1 MSPEAAAESLG
12 AASLLPAIL
21 AITLALLTREVLIAL
36 LGGVLCGAM
45 LLEGVLLGPAGALQI
60 LISVTADA
68 DHVKIVVFTLGMG
81 GMVGVAAGAGG
92 TRGIVELVSRWATTP
107 RSGALSTWVM
117 GMVIFFDDYAST
129 LLVGNTMRP
138 ITDNLRISREKLS
151 YIVDSTA
158 APIASLALV
167 STWIGFEVS
176 QLADAMKAAG
186 FEQSAYS
193 IFLAGIPS
201 RFYPILALCFVA
213 MVAWTQRDFG
223 PMHAAE
229 VRARTLGRLIRE
241 GGTPLMDASL
251 VEEDDALGAGRPR
264 AWLALVPVATLIGVV
279 LAVLAVKG
287 AEASYDALLYGSGS
301 ASVVAVFGAVASGSG
316 VKPAIDFYLRGI
328 RSMTTAILVLLLAWA
343 IGKVMGDLKSGH
355 YVAGLVGESL
365 PAWSLPT
372 ITFVL
377 AAVMALAT
385 GSSWGTMTILFP
397 IVVPVVAVHG
407 IAGEAAESLL
417 MATSSAVLAGA
428 VFGDHCSPISDTTVL
443 SSIAS
448 ASDHVDHTRTQIPY
462 AMLCGVISI
471 VLGTLP
477 VGFGVPP
484 VLLLI
489 LGLAACLLSLR
500 VLGKPLPPVEAS
512 ATDPA
517 TSASVP
523 RADAPGLDEEGA
535 GSARVE
541 PGS

>member
-1 MSPEAAAESLG
+1 VIPEAAAESWG
-12 AASLLPAIL
+12 AATLLPAIL
-21 AITLALLTREVLIAL
+21 AITLALITREVLIAL
-36 LGGVLCGAM
+36 VGGVLCGAM
-45 LLEGVLLGPAGALQI
+45 LLEGVAHGPAGALQI
-60 LISVTADA
+60 LITVTADA
-68 DHVKIVVFTLGMG
+68 DHAKIVVFTLGMG

-92 TRGIVELVSRWATTP
+92 TRGIVELVSRWAKTP
-107 RSGALSTWVM
+107 RSGALSTWIM
-117 GMVIFFDDYAST
+117 GMAIFFDDYAST

-138 ITDNLRISREKLS
+138 ITDRLRIPREKLA

-193 IFLAGIPS
+193 VFLAGIPS

-223 PMHAAE
+223 PMRAAE
-229 VRARTLGRLIRE
+229 VRARTEGLLIRE

-251 VEEDDALGAGRPR
+251 VEEGDELGGGEPR
-264 AWLALVPVATLIGVV
+264 AWLAIVPVATLIGVV
-279 LAVLAVKG
+279 LAVLAAKG
-287 AEASYDALLYGSGS
+287 ADASYDALLYGSGA
-301 ASVVAVFGAVASGSG
+301 ASLTAVIGAMATGSG
-316 VKPAIDFYLRGI
+316 MKPAVDFYLRGI
-328 RSMTTAILVLLLAWA
+328 RSMTTAIIVLILAWA
-343 IGKVMGDLKSGH
+343 IGKVMSDLKSGQ
-355 YVAGLVGESL
+355 YVASLVGESL

-372 ITFVL
+372 ITFLL

-407 IAGEAAESLL
+407 VTGDAAEGLL
-417 MATSSAVLAGA
+417 IATSSSVLAGA

-462 AMLCGVISI
+462 AALCGTVAI

-477 VGFGVPP
+477 VGFGVPAP
-484 VLLLI
+484 LLLI
-489 LGLAACLLSLR
+489 LGLVACFGGLRLLGR
-500 VLGKPLPPVEAS
+500 PLPPLQAS
-512 ATDPA
+512 QNDPA
-517 TSASVP
+517 TSASFP
-523 RADAPGLDEEGA
+523 APGGLGLDEGA
-535 GSARVE
+535 PGSARVDG
-541 PGS
+541 GS